1 MPRPAAEAAVGSAR
15 VIELLPNALVRVE
28 LQNAARTQ
36 LTAHVSSASS
46 LLRVLPGDVVE
57 VEISAYDRTR
67 GRIVGKRA

>member
-1 MPRPAAEAAVGSAR
+1 MPRPAAEAAAASAR

-36 LTAHVSSASS
+36 LTAHVSGASS

-57 VEISAYDRTR
+57 VEVSAYDRTR
-67 GRIVGKRA
+67 GRIVGKHA